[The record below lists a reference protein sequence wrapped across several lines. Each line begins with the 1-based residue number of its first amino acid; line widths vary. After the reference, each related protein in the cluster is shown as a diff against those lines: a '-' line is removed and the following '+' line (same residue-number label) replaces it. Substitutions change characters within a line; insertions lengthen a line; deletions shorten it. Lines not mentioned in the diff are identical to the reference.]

1 MHFLSPNNGES
12 GRNFT
17 RICSLEFVK
26 EKRIKSASNEDTLGS
41 VDAQIKSGTRPF
53 LAWVDRL
60 VLTRRIKNMLSV
72 VRALELFWSTS
83 INFRACPAR
92 HNHMIFCSHSFLIG
106 VLKDEFLEYYS
117 KLVFS

>member
-12 GRNFT
+12 GRIFT

-60 VLTRRIKNMLSV
+60 VLTRRIKNMLLAISGEGAGIILV
-72 VRALELFWSTS
+72 DVNQLSRVSSATQPHDFLFTFFFNW
-83 INFRACPAR
+83 
-92 HNHMIFCSHSFLIG
+92 CSKG
-106 VLKDEFLEYYS
+106 
-117 KLVFS
+117 